1 MRVVFGA
8 ILSLAVLGG
17 FALMGHDTAR
27 PGPEGYLIL
36 ALSWTPSWCAG
47 EGDARGDTRC
57 ATGSGAGW
65 LVHGLWPQ
73 HEGGGWPEYCDTPY
87 PAASR
92 TQTAAMTDIM
102 GSSGLAWH
110 QWRKHGTCSGLDA
123 ETYFERTRAAFA
135 ALALPDA
142 PGQDRPTRPEQLLAR
157 VQQANPGL
165 QDDMAIVTCRAG
177 LVQELRLCLTHD
189 LRYRAC
195 DGDVLARMCRSESVV
210 KPALR

>member
-8 ILSLAVLGG
+8 ILLLAVLSG
-17 FALMGHDTAR
+17 FALMGRDTAR
-27 PGPEGYLIL
+27 SGPEGYLIL

-47 EGDARGDTRC
+47 TGDARGDARC

-73 HEGGGWPEYCDTPY
+73 HEGGGWPEYCDSDHAP
-87 PAASR
+87 ASR
-92 TQTAAMTDIM
+92 VQTAAMRDIM
-102 GSSGLAWH
+102 GSSGLAAH

-123 ETYFERTRAAFA
+123 ETYFDRTRAAFA

-142 PGQDRPTRPEQLLAR
+142 PTQDRPTQPQDLLDR

-165 QDDMAIVTCRAG
+165 SDGMAIVTCRAG

-189 LRYRAC
+189 LRYRPC
-195 DGDVLARMCRSESVV
+195 DDDVLARMCRSGSVL